1 MNVEAGLQV
10 ADIWG
15 IVHRRG
21 KVIAMTSL
29 VLMLSAY
36 WIAMALPNEYSSYAT
51 VLVEPQTVDPDLV
64 SSAVAASDL
73 NTRLALMS
81 ARILS
86 RSRLSGIID
95 KLDLYP
101 EESTYMQRQEI
112 IDLMRGMVNVAPVAS
127 ALAQGTQSKTPETI
141 NQFKIS
147 FSDRDPRV
155 AMQVTRTLS
164 NDFIE
169 QHIEDRISISQKSLE
184 FIEEELSRLAKRIR
198 DVEARVAEV
207 KADNTGR
214 LPEDMVASQHRL
226 ERLTTDLAFVQRTH
240 AESTSD
246 EAFFRSQ
253 VNNAEAVSRHEEVS
267 PARRLTGL
275 DVVLTDYKA
284 RGYTDKHPDVVKA
297 QQEVLEIRAFMARQ
311 QAASEDDSEA
321 GSEPTLS
328 FSQQS
333 AEAERRRAEL
343 RRQAAEEEIG
353 RVQAAMDDVQLMLA
367 ETPAVAELLSGLE
380 REYKHLFGSYQD
392 FSNRQLEAT
401 VQAQLERR
409 QLGEHFRV
417 LEAAFIA
424 PNPSSP
430 DRLMIIALGVVFA
443 VAVGAGLG
451 ILLESV
457 DGSFHSARQLQS
469 AIGIPVLAAIP
480 RISLEADLAALR
492 RSRIRSAIGATVI
505 TAFALTGGF
514 INYMWV
520 NGAPGFL
527 SAAITDGEVEPVRD
541 AEPARPR
548 AGS

>member
-1 MNVEAGLQV
+1 MNVEAGLQIG
-10 ADIWG
+10 DIWG

-21 KVIAMTSL
+21 KVVAMTSL

-73 NTRLALMS
+73 NSRLALMS

-86 RSRLSGIID
+86 RSRLSRIID
-95 KLDLYP
+95 EFDLYK
-101 EESTYMQRQEI
+101 EQSTYMLREQI
-112 IDLMRGMVNVAPVAS
+112 IDLMRGMVSVEPVAS
-127 ALAQGTQSKTPETI
+127 ALAQASQSRTPEAI
-141 NQFKIS
+141 NQFKITFTDS
-147 FSDRDPRV
+147 DPRV
-155 AMQVTRTLS
+155 AMKVTQQLS

-169 QHIEDRISISQKSLE
+169 QHIEDRISISQKSVE
-184 FIEEELSRLAKRIR
+184 FIDEELERLAKRIR
-198 DVEARVAEV
+198 DIEARVAEV

-214 LPEDMVASQHRL
+214 LPEDMISSQHRL
-226 ERLTTDLAFVQRTH
+226 ERLTTDLAFVQRTY

-253 VNNAEAVSRHEEVS
+253 VSNAEVVSSRDEVS
-267 PARRLTGL
+267 PARRLAGL
-275 DVVLTDYKA
+275 DVMLTDYKA
-284 RGYTDKHPDVVKA
+284 RGYTEKHPDVVKA

-311 QAASEDDSEA
+311 QASGEGEA
-321 GSEPTLS
+321 GEAAEQTLS

-343 RRQAAEEEIG
+343 RKQSAGEEIA
-353 RVQAAMDDVQLMLA
+353 RVQAAIDDVQLLLS
-367 ETPAVAELLSGLE
+367 ETPAVAELLNGLE
-380 REYKHLFGSYQD
+380 REYRHLFSSYQD

-417 LEAAFIA
+417 LESAFIA
-424 PNPSSP
+424 SDPSSP

-443 VAVGAGLG
+443 LAVGIGLG
-451 ILLESV
+451 IVLESV
-457 DGSFHSARQLQS
+457 DGSVHSARQLQS

-480 RISLEADLAALR
+480 RICLEADLAALR
-492 RSRIRSAIGATVI
+492 RSRLLSAFGATAI
-505 TAFALTGGF
+505 TVFAIAGGAV
-514 INYMWV
+514 NYMWV
-520 NGAPGFL
+520 NGAPDFL
-527 SAAITDGEVEPVRD
+527 SAATDGETEPVE
-541 AEPARPR
+541 EPAGTR

>member
-1 MNVEAGLQV
+1 MNVEAGLQIG
-10 ADIWG
+10 DIWG
-15 IVHRRG
+15 IVRRRG
-21 KVIAMTSL
+21 KVVAMTSL

-73 NTRLALMS
+73 NSRLALMS

-86 RSRLSGIID
+86 RSRLSRIID
-95 KLDLYP
+95 ELNLYK
-101 EESTYMQRQEI
+101 EQSTYMLREQV
-112 IDLMRGMVNVAPVAS
+112 IDLMRGMVSVEPVAS
-127 ALAQGTQSKTPETI
+127 ALAQASQSRTPEAI
-141 NQFKIS
+141 NQFKIT
-147 FSDRDPRV
+147 FTDGDPRV
-155 AMQVTRTLS
+155 AMKVTQQLS

-184 FIEEELSRLAKRIR
+184 FIDEELERLAKRIR
-198 DVEARVAEV
+198 DIEARVAEV

-214 LPEDMVASQHRL
+214 LPEDMISSQHRL
-226 ERLTTDLAFVQRTH
+226 ERLTTDLAFVQRTY

-253 VNNAEAVSRHEEVS
+253 VSNAESVSRLEEVS
-267 PARRLTGL
+267 PARRLAGL

-284 RGYTDKHPDVVKA
+284 RGYTEKHPDVVKA

-311 QAASEDDSEA
+311 QASGEGEA
-321 GSEPTLS
+321 GEAEQTLS

-343 RRQAAEEEIG
+343 RKQSAGEEIA
-353 RVQAAMDDVQLMLA
+353 RVQAAIDDVQLLLS
-367 ETPAVAELLSGLE
+367 ETPAVAELLNGLE
-380 REYKHLFGSYQD
+380 REYRHLFSSYQD

-417 LEAAFIA
+417 LESAFIA
-424 PNPSSP
+424 SEPSSP

-443 VAVGAGLG
+443 LAVGIGLG
-451 ILLESV
+451 IVLESV
-457 DGSFHSARQLQS
+457 DGSVHSARQLQS

-480 RISLEADLAALR
+480 RICLEADIAALR
-492 RSRIRSAIGATVI
+492 RSRLLSAFGATAMTV
-505 TAFALTGGF
+505 FAIAGGVV
-514 INYMWV
+514 NYMWV
-520 NGAPGFL
+520 NGAPDFL
-527 SAAITDGEVEPVRD
+527 SAATDGESEPVE
-541 AEPARPR
+541 EPARTR